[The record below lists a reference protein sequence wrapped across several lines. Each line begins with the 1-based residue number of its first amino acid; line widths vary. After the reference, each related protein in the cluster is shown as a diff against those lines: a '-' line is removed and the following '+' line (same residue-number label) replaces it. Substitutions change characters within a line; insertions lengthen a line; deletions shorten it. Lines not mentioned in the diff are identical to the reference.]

1 MRGLAAFA
9 RLGCFPD
16 GPKTAAK
23 PSNKNAVNT
32 FYAFSLLLL
41 ASPFSHLLCGLY
53 VS

>member
-32 FYAFSLLLL
+32 FYAFSFLLPLFL
-41 ASPFSHLLCGLY
+41 ICFVVCM
-53 VS
+53 